1 MIDWDKITEAQGFK
15 EEKEMWNVLIT
26 ALRNN
31 DAISKHLGVS
41 RGAVQR
47 RRYYLQL
54 NRPSRRGRT
63 YRKADKRIILSQL
76 EDEVWMM
83 PIEEIQ
89 DYIYDKFEIEVSR
102 SYISKYRKK
111 SEG

>member
-1 MIDWDKITEAQGFK
+1 MIDWDRITTAQGFTD
-15 EEKEMWNVLIT
+15 EKQMWETLIT

-31 DAISKHLGVS
+31 DAIAKHLGVS

-47 RRYYLQL
+47 RRYYLHL

-76 EDEVWMM
+76 GDEVWMM
-83 PIEEIQ
+83 PIEQIQ
-89 DYIYDKFEIEVSR
+89 DYVYDRFDVEISR
-102 SYISKYRKK
+102 SYISRYRKK
-111 SEG
+111 MEE